1 MLFISALGV
10 FMIKKIKTFMS
21 KIKIYTTPYCPFC
34 LKIKNLMKKKKIF
47 FEEID
52 LSIKPEKFEE
62 MISKS
67 NGARTVPQMF
77 INETHIGDCDYVH
90 ELDNKGQLDK
100 ILGI

>member
-1 MLFISALGV
+1 
-10 FMIKKIKTFMS
+10 MS

-34 LKIKNLMKKKKIF
+34 IRIKNLMKNKKINY
-47 FEEID
+47 EEID
-52 LSIKPEKFEE
+52 LSANPEKFDE
-62 MISKS
+62 MISNS

-77 INETHIGDCDYVH
+77 VNETHIGDCDYVH